1 MLTSSTSQRFTG
13 AAESVAGAVLDVG
26 HDVLQLSTSLLQ
38 VVPIPGLDEAARL
51 IVKIW
56 DAIDAVK
63 VLVQPCNSSV
73 GY

>member
-13 AAESVAGAVLDVG
+13 AAESVAATVLDVG
-26 HDVLQLSTSLLQ
+26 HDVIQLSTGFLQ

-63 VLVQPCNSSV
+63 VLVQPCDSSV